1 MNFKDLGIS
10 HIAVSVTIA
19 CFDFAPMRKHYH
31 EVWRMEISEARL
43 FTDKIVDLTWHDRLG
58 NELSAITQVFEVTF
72 VPLYGPSLITG
83 AGDIRLDR
91 IVSCKLS
98 ESAQQARAS

>member
-1 MNFKDLGIS
+1 M
-10 HIAVSVTIA
+10 V
-19 CFDFAPMRKHYH
+19 

-43 FTDKIVDLTWHDRLG
+43 FTDKTVDLTWHDRLG
-58 NELSAITQVFEVTF
+58 NELTAITPVFEVTF

-91 IVSCKLS
+91 IVSCSLYDAD
-98 ESAQQARAS
+98 AQVKAG